1 MKAVQQPATKPANRA
16 MAIAANGDIP
26 AAIRTP
32 QTQPPRGNAPSLVR
46 SGKLSMR
53 NGIMI
58 PSTTKARIRLC
69 ARVTGTSET
78 KLDRVF

>member
-1 MKAVQQPATKPANRA
+1 MQQPARKPANSA
-16 MAIAANGDIP
+16 MAIAAKGDMP

-32 QTQPPRGNAPSLVR
+32 QTQPPSGKAPSLVR

-58 PSTTKARIRLC
+58 PKTTKARIRLC
-69 ARVTGTSET
+69 ASVTGTSET
-78 KLDRVF
+78 KLERVF